1 MSLCVNHQRSTK
13 TVAMIVLDTNVVS
26 ELIRANPEERVVNW
40 VSAQVGSDLF
50 LTAISEAELLYGIE
64 VLPIGRRRDRLAA
77 ETEGMLRHDFAGRIL
92 PFDSLAARAFAA
104 ISASRRAAGFPISH
118 ADCQIAA
125 IARSRGAQ
133 VATRDAWGFQGCGID
148 IINPWSQGW

>member
-1 MSLCVNHQRSTK
+1 M
-13 TVAMIVLDTNVVS
+13 AMIVLDTNVVS

-40 VSAQVGSDLF
+40 VSAQVGSELF

-92 PFDSLAARAFAA
+92 PFDSLAAGAFAV
-104 ISASRRAAGFPISH
+104 IFASRRAAGFPISH

-125 IARSRGAQ
+125 IARSRDAQ
-133 VATRDAWGFQGCGID
+133 VATRDTRGFQGCGID
-148 IINPWSQGW
+148 IINPWSQG

>member
-1 MSLCVNHQRSTK
+1 
-13 TVAMIVLDTNVVS
+13 MIVLDTNVVS

-77 ETEGMLRHDFAGRIL
+77 ETEGML
-92 PFDSLAARAFAA
+92 PARLCRPDPSIRQPGCPCF
-104 ISASRRAAGFPISH
+104 RRYLR
-118 ADCQIAA
+118 Q
-125 IARSRGAQ
+125 
-133 VATRDAWGFQGCGID
+133 
-148 IINPWSQGW
+148 